1 MIGLVYFVF
10 LRDFDFSKIFSV
22 FKKENVSTTEITR
35 PNPVPPKNDEG
46 KGEKKPLPRR
56 IIIGENSEESN
67 TEDEN
72 PAEVTAEDLTRIAAA
87 FAERFGSYSNQSNFG
102 NVTDLEVFMSNKMR
116 NWSVTFVSQQ
126 RERLEDTSEYYGITT
141 KAAAKE
147 IKDYDEELGIAV
159 ILVHTRRREIMSD
172 SHSGVFDQDIEISFV
187 KEREAWKVDSANWLD
202 K

>member
-22 FKKENVSTTEITR
+22 FKKENVPAVEITR
-35 PNPVPPKNDEG
+35 PISPPPKKDEG

-56 IIIGENSEESN
+56 IIIDENNEESN
-67 TEDEN
+67 LEDEDQT
-72 PAEVTAEDLTRIAAA
+72 EVTAEDLTRIAAA

-102 NVTDLEVFMSNKMR
+102 NVTDLEIFMSSKMR
-116 NWSVTFVSQQ
+116 NWSLSFVSQQ

-172 SHSGVFDQDIEISFV
+172 SNSGVFNQDIEISFV
-187 KEREAWKVDSANWLD
+187 KERETWKVDSANWLD